1 MLKKGDQ
8 IIFMSPGTLKHPAW
22 RRTLYIMFIVQVMS
36 SVGFSSIF
44 PFLPLYVQT
53 LGSRWGLSIE
63 LLAGLVYSAQAFS
76 MMLSS
81 PLWGS
86 VADRFGRK
94 LMVERANYSGTIILL
109 LMAFAGSAEMLVFLR
124 LIQGAVT
131 GTVAAANA
139 LVAAEAPRDRTGYA
153 MGLIQVGTGAGIA
166 IGPLIGG
173 TVADLWGY
181 NAAFYVTSGMLFISG
196 VLVSLFIKE
205 DFNPTRHKSRKNGK
219 PLNKWKEILSGK
231 SVLTVYSLRFTSYLG
246 SMMIIPIA
254 PLFIQTLL
262 ENQEQLNTFT
272 GLVIGVSYGAVTI
285 SGVYLGRLGDRI
297 GHRKV
302 FTGACLGAFLLY
314 LPQTFVTAGWQLLLL
329 QALTGLALGGVV
341 PSLSALLAR
350 LTSPGYEGAVYGLD
364 NSIISGSRTIAPLIS
379 SMIAASLGL
388 RAVFPTVGALFLFA
402 AIMALVRLRGDA
414 IPPAKNEEGEISS
427 SL

>member
-1 MLKKGDQ
+1 MKSGPVQK
-8 IIFMSPGTLKHPAW
+8 TAW
-22 RRTLYIMFIVQVMS
+22 RRTLYIMFVVQVMS

-53 LGSRWGLSIE
+53 LGSQWGLSIE

-76 MMLSS
+76 MMLTS
-81 PLWGS
+81 PIWGT

-94 LMVERANYSGTIILL
+94 RMVERANYGGTVILL

-124 LIQGAVT
+124 LIQGAIT

-166 IGPLIGG
+166 LGPLIGG

-181 NAAFYVTSGMLFISG
+181 GAAFYVTSGMLFLSG
-196 VLVSLFIKE
+196 LLVSFFIRE
-205 DFNPTRHKSRKNGK
+205 DFKPTAQTTSLDGK
-219 PLNKWKEILSGK
+219 RFSKWKDILSGK
-231 SVLTVYSLRFTSYLG
+231 GVLTVYSLRFTSYLG

-262 ENQEQLNTFT
+262 DNQEQLNTFT
-272 GLVIGVSYGAVTI
+272 GLVIGVSYAAVTV

-302 FTGACLGAFLLY
+302 FTGSCLAAFLLY

-341 PSLSALLAR
+341 PSISALLAR

-364 NSIISGSRTIAPLIS
+364 NSIVSGSRTIAPLIS
-379 SMIAASLGL
+379 SIVAATLSL

-402 AIMALVRLRGDA
+402 ALLATIKLRGEV
-414 IPPAKNEEGEISS
+414 IPPREVDEDKIQVTMK
-427 SL
+427 